1 MKKLKIIFLLLFP
14 LFVFSCYLES
24 KENDSPVNT
33 ITFKQSNF
41 DDTDIIYNI
50 LSEKQGSIE
59 KVQLIVK
66 IDTRLKNLSKIAD
79 IKHIDLTIGNTAKLT
94 HLQSD
99 ADEIKT
105 FTNIRMDKEHEL
117 LIIDINLPT
126 PISKDI
132 DIITIFFLLD
142 NREKHVLENTDPY
155 YYKNSVKLLGVE
167 NTFLD
172 QTSFKNA
179 NVLVKKIIKNKNI
192 QEIELTIKVT
202 DQSIDDIK
210 DIHVNLISNGELYN
224 LDFIHS
230 IYINSVAEKN
240 KSHGCK
246 LLGFNRPDRSYIVYF
261 IDISKLKIQKIDSIA
276 IKLNDHHYYSNKL

>member
-1 MKKLKIIFLLLFP
+1 MKKFKIIFLFLLP
-14 LFVFSCYLES
+14 LFVFSCGLKSQEKKYQ
-24 KENDSPVNT
+24 VNP
-33 ITFKQSNF
+33 ITLNQSHF
-41 DDTDIIYNI
+41 QDTDIIYHI
-50 LSEKQGSIE
+50 LSEQQDSIE
-59 KVQLIVK
+59 KIRLIIK
-66 IDTRLKNLSKIAD
+66 IDSRLKNLSKITD

-179 NVLVKKIIKNKNI
+179 NVLIKKTIKNKNI
-192 QEIELTIKVT
+192 QKIALTIKVT
-202 DQSIDDIK
+202 DQPIDDIK
-210 DIHVNLISNGELYN
+210 NIHVNLRSNGEIYH

-230 IYINSVAEKN
+230 IFINSVTEKN

-276 IKLNDHHYYSNKL
+276 IKLNDRYYYSNK

>member
-1 MKKLKIIFLLLFP
+1 MKKFKIIFLFLLP
-14 LFVFSCYLES
+14 LFVFSCGLKS
-24 KENDSPVNT
+24 QENNSPVNP
-33 ITFKQSNF
+33 ITLNQSHF
-41 DDTDIIYNI
+41 QDTDIIYHI
-50 LSEKQGSIE
+50 VSEQQDSIE
-59 KVQLIVK
+59 KIRLIIK
-66 IDTRLKNLSKIAD
+66 IDSRLKNLSKITD

-179 NVLVKKIIKNKNI
+179 NVLIKKTIKNKNI
-192 QEIELTIKVT
+192 QKIALTIKVT
-202 DQSIDDIK
+202 DQPIDDIK
-210 DIHVNLISNGELYN
+210 NIHVNLRSNGEIYH

-230 IYINSVAEKN
+230 IFINSVTEKN

-276 IKLNDHHYYSNKL
+276 IKLNDRYYYSNK

>member
-1 MKKLKIIFLLLFP
+1 MKKLKIIFLFLLP
-14 LFVFSCYLES
+14 LFVFSCGLKS
-24 KENDSPVNT
+24 QENNSPVNP
-33 ITFKQSNF
+33 ITLNQSHF
-41 DDTDIIYNI
+41 QDTDIIYHI
-50 LSEKQGSIE
+50 LSEQQDSIE
-59 KVQLIVK
+59 KIRLIIK
-66 IDTRLKNLSKIAD
+66 IDSRLKNLSKITD

-126 PISKDI
+126 AISKDI

-142 NREKHVLENTDPY
+142 NKEKHVLENTDPY

-192 QEIELTIKVT
+192 QEIKLTIKVT

-210 DIHVNLISNGELYN
+210 DIHVNLRSNGEIYH

-230 IYINSVAEKN
+230 IFINSVTEKN

-276 IKLNDHHYYSNKL
+276 IKLNDRYYYSNK

>member
-1 MKKLKIIFLLLFP
+1 MKKFKIIFLFLLP
-14 LFVFSCYLES
+14 LFVFSCGLKS
-24 KENDSPVNT
+24 QENNSPVNP
-33 ITFKQSNF
+33 ITLNQSHF
-41 DDTDIIYNI
+41 QDTDIIYHI
-50 LSEKQGSIE
+50 LSEQQDSIE
-59 KVQLIVK
+59 KIRLIIK
-66 IDTRLKNLSKIAD
+66 IDSRLKNLSKITD
-79 IKHIDLTIGNTAKLT
+79 IKHVDLTIGNTAKLT

-99 ADEIKT
+99 ANEIKT

-117 LIIDINLPT
+117 LIIDINLQT

-210 DIHVNLISNGELYN
+210 DIHVNLRSNGEIYH

-230 IYINSVAEKN
+230 IFINSVTEKN

-276 IKLNDHHYYSNKL
+276 IKLNDRYYYSNK

>member
-1 MKKLKIIFLLLFP
+1 MKKLKIIFLFLLP
-14 LFVFSCYLES
+14 LFVFSCGLKS
-24 KENDSPVNT
+24 QENNSPVNP
-33 ITFKQSNF
+33 ITLKQSHF
-41 DDTDIIYNI
+41 QDTDIIYHI
-50 LSEKQGSIE
+50 LSEQQDSIE
-59 KVQLIVK
+59 KIRLIIK
-66 IDTRLKNLSKIAD
+66 IDSRLKNLSKITD

-99 ADEIKT
+99 ADKIKT

-126 PISKDI
+126 AISKDI

-179 NVLVKKIIKNKNI
+179 NVLIKKTIKNKNI
-192 QEIELTIKVT
+192 QEIALTIKVT

-246 LLGFNRPDRSYIVYF
+246 LLGFNRPGESYIVYF

-276 IKLNDHHYYSNKL
+276 IKLNDHHYYSNK

>member
-1 MKKLKIIFLLLFP
+1 MKKFKIIFLFLLP
-14 LFVFSCYLES
+14 LFVFSCGLKS
-24 KENDSPVNT
+24 QENNSPVNP
-33 ITFKQSNF
+33 ITLNQSHF
-41 DDTDIIYNI
+41 QDTDIIYHI
-50 LSEKQGSIE
+50 LSEQQDSIE
-59 KVQLIVK
+59 KIRLIIK
-66 IDTRLKNLSKIAD
+66 IDSRLKNLSKIAD

-142 NREKHVLENTDPY
+142 DREKHVLENTDPY

-172 QTSFKNA
+172 KTSFKNA
-179 NVLVKKIIKNKNI
+179 NVLIKKIIKNKNI
-192 QEIELTIKVT
+192 KEIELTIKVT
-202 DQSIDDIK
+202 NQSIDDIK
-210 DIHVNLISNGELYN
+210 DIHVNLRSNDEIYH

-230 IYINSVAEKN
+230 IFINSVTEKN

-276 IKLNDHHYYSNKL
+276 IKLNDRYYSNK

>member
-1 MKKLKIIFLLLFP
+1 M
-14 LFVFSCYLES
+14 
-24 KENDSPVNT
+24 
-33 ITFKQSNF
+33 
-41 DDTDIIYNI
+41 
-50 LSEKQGSIE
+50 
-59 KVQLIVK
+59 
-66 IDTRLKNLSKIAD
+66 SKITD

-126 PISKDI
+126 AISKDI

-179 NVLVKKIIKNKNI
+179 NVLIKKIIKNKNI

-210 DIHVNLISNGELYN
+210 DIHVNLRSNDEIYH

-230 IYINSVAEKN
+230 IFINSVTEKN

-276 IKLNDHHYYSNKL
+276 IKLNDRYYYSNK

>member
-1 MKKLKIIFLLLFP
+1 MKKFKIIFLFLLP
-14 LFVFSCYLES
+14 LFVFSCGLKS
-24 KENDSPVNT
+24 QENNSQVNP
-33 ITFKQSNF
+33 ITLNQSHF
-41 DDTDIIYNI
+41 QDTDIIYHI
-50 LSEKQGSIE
+50 LSEQQDSIE
-59 KVQLIVK
+59 KIRLIIK
-66 IDTRLKNLSKIAD
+66 IDSRLKNLSKITD

-94 HLQSD
+94 HLQFD
-99 ADEIKT
+99 ADKIKAI
-105 FTNIRMDKEHEL
+105 TNIRMDKEHEL

-126 PISKDI
+126 LISKDI

-142 NREKHVLENTDPY
+142 NREKHVLENTDPF
-155 YYKNSVKLLGVE
+155 YYKNSVKLLEVE

-179 NVLVKKIIKNKNI
+179 NVLIKKTIKNKNI
-192 QEIELTIKVT
+192 QKIALTIKVT
-202 DQSIDDIK
+202 DQPIDDIK
-210 DIHVNLISNGELYN
+210 NIHVNLRSNGEIYH

-230 IYINSVAEKN
+230 IFINSVTEKN

-276 IKLNDHHYYSNKL
+276 IKLNDRYYYSNK

>member
-1 MKKLKIIFLLLFP
+1 MKKFKIIFLFLLP
-14 LFVFSCYLES
+14 LFVFSCGLKS
-24 KENDSPVNT
+24 QENNSPVNP
-33 ITFKQSNF
+33 ITLNQSHF
-41 DDTDIIYNI
+41 QDTDIIYHI
-50 LSEKQGSIE
+50 LSEQQDSIE
-59 KVQLIVK
+59 KIRLIIK
-66 IDTRLKNLSKIAD
+66 IDSRLKNLSKIAD

-117 LIIDINLPT
+117 LIIDINLQT

-132 DIITIFFLLD
+132 DIINIFFLLD
-142 NREKHVLENTDPY
+142 NREKHVLENTDPF

-179 NVLVKKIIKNKNI
+179 NVLVKKIIKNKSI
-192 QEIELTIKVT
+192 KEIELTIKVT

-210 DIHVNLISNGELYN
+210 DIHVNLRSNGEIYH

-230 IYINSVAEKN
+230 IFINSVTEKN

-276 IKLNDHHYYSNKL
+276 IKLNDRYYYSNK

>member
-1 MKKLKIIFLLLFP
+1 MKKFKIIFLFLLP
-14 LFVFSCYLES
+14 LFVFSCGLKS
-24 KENDSPVNT
+24 QENNSQVNP
-33 ITFKQSNF
+33 ITLNQSHF
-41 DDTDIIYNI
+41 QDTDIIYHI
-50 LSEKQGSIE
+50 LSEQQDSIE
-59 KVQLIVK
+59 KIRLIIK
-66 IDTRLKNLSKIAD
+66 IDSRLKNLSKITD

-126 PISKDI
+126 AISKDI

-192 QEIELTIKVT
+192 KEIALTIKVT

-210 DIHVNLISNGELYN
+210 DIHVNLRSNGELYH

-230 IYINSVAEKN
+230 IYINSVVEKN

-276 IKLNDHHYYSNKL
+276 IKLNDRYYYSNK